1 MNVSRAGNDLFALRQ
16 MEDSDG
22 RVQWQRSRLC
32 MGDSATCIG
41 GLVGTER
48 ERFVLSFGEDED
60 GELYVLTTRDAVP
73 TDPVGAVYHIVDPA
87 R

>member
-1 MNVSRAGNDLFALRQ
+1 
-16 MEDSDG
+16 
-22 RVQWQRSRLC
+22 

-41 GLVGTER
+41 ELVGTER

-60 GELYVLTTRDAVP
+60 GELYVLTTSSAEPRETLGV
-73 TDPVGAVYHIVDPA
+73 VYHIVDPA